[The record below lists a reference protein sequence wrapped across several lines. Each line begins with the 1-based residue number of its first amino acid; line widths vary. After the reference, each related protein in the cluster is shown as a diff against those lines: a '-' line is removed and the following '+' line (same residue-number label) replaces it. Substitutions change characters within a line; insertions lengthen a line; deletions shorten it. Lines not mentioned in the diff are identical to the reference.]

1 MSRAHA
7 WLALLLL
14 GCQGSV
20 LPPGGE
26 RPFRPGDEGPG
37 PAAGCD
43 LPQVDLAPLR
53 HLTRAE
59 YDRATSQ
66 LLGFEAHAARD
77 FAADD
82 DTSGYEVGSRVSPL
96 LAEQYVD
103 AAESLA
109 EQAVSTRFEA
119 LLECDVAASGEE
131 TCARQLI
138 ARFGMR
144 AFRRPLDPV
153 EADRLFALYEVGRA
167 YDFRTGIQT
176 VVQAVLS
183 APSFLYHVEAAPEL
197 AGRAGDTV
205 ALDAFAVASR
215 LSFFL
220 WGSIPDDDLLE
231 AAGAGRLA
239 TPEGLE
245 AEARRLLDDE
255 RAVAGVRDFA
265 RQWLHLDVLDGARR
279 DAERYPEFAEGTGAR
294 LRASVERYVE
304 DAFLGE
310 EGTDVDTL
318 LLGTHTY
325 VDGPLARAYGIEGIE
340 GDALQRVELD
350 PAQRAGLLTQPGLLT
365 VLAKPNQ
372 SDPIHRG
379 LFVRT
384 RLLCQQLPPPPDD
397 IAVVAPDPAP
407 GLTTRERFAEHS
419 TNERCRGCHQLMD
432 PIGFGF
438 EHYDAMGRWR
448 ELDEGVPV
456 DASGAVH
463 ATVDAD
469 GPFEGVPELAG
480 QLAGSLQVREC
491 VAMQLFRYAMGR
503 TETEWDLCSVQ
514 RLQDDFR
521 ESGYDLRELMVA
533 VVLSD
538 AFRHQRVPAGVTHD

>member
-1 MSRAHA
+1 MTRAHA
-7 WLALLLL
+7 WLAVLVL

-26 RPFRPGDEGPG
+26 RPFRPGEDGPG

-43 LPQVDLAPLR
+43 LPQVDLAPLE

-59 YDRATSQ
+59 YDRATTH
-66 LLGFEAHAARD
+66 LLGFEARAARD

-82 DTSGYEVGSRVSPL
+82 DTSGYEVGARVSPL

-109 EQAVSTRFEA
+109 EQAVATRFDA
-119 LLECDVAASGEE
+119 LLDCDVAAMGEDA
-131 TCARQLI
+131 CARQLI
-138 ARFGMR
+138 SRFGMR
-144 AFRRPLDPV
+144 AFRRPL
-153 EADRLFALYEVGRA
+153 EADEAERLFALYQVGRA
-167 YDFRTGIQT
+167 YDFRTGIQ
-176 VVQAVLS
+176 VVIQGVLS
-183 APSFLYHVEAAPEL
+183 APSFLYHVESAPDPAARP
-197 AGRAGDTV
+197 GDTV
-205 ALDAFAVASR
+205 ALDDFAVASR

-220 WGSIPDDDLLE
+220 WGSIPDDTLLE
-231 AAGAGRLA
+231 AAGAGELSDPA
-239 TPEGLE
+239 GLE
-245 AEARRLLDDE
+245 AQARRMLEDE
-255 RAVAGVRDFA
+255 RAIAGVRDFA
-265 RQWLHLDVLDGARR
+265 RQWLHLDVLEGARR
-279 DAERYPEFAEGTGAR
+279 DAERYPDFEADTGHR

-304 DAFLGE
+304 DAFLT
-310 EGTDVDTL
+310 EGGDVDTL
-318 LLGTHTY
+318 LLGTHAY
-325 VDGPLARAYGIEGIE
+325 VDGPLARSYGIDGVE
-340 GDALQRVELD
+340 GDDLQRVELD
-350 PAQRAGLLTQPGLLT
+350 PSQRAGLLTQPGLLT
-365 VLAKPNQ
+365 VLSKPNQ

-407 GLTTRERFAEHS
+407 GLSTRERFAEHS
-419 TNERCRGCHQLMD
+419 QNERCRGCHQLMD

-448 ELDEGVPV
+448 ELDEGATV
-456 DASGAVH
+456 DATGEVL

-469 GPFEGVPELAG
+469 GAFYGVPELAG
-480 QLAGSLQVREC
+480 LLAGSQQVREC

-514 RLQDDFR
+514 RLQEDFHA
-521 ESGYDLRELMVA
+521 SGYDLRALMIA
-533 VVLSD
+533 VVQSD
-538 AFRHQRVPAGVTHD
+538 AFRHQQVPSGVIRD

>member
-7 WLALLLL
+7 WLAVLVL

-26 RPFRPGDEGPG
+26 RPFRPGEDGPG

-43 LPQVDLAPLR
+43 LPQVDLAPLE

-59 YDRATSQ
+59 YDRATTH
-66 LLGFEAHAARD
+66 LLGFEARAARD

-82 DTSGYEVGSRVSPL
+82 DTSGYEVGARVSPL

-109 EQAVSTRFEA
+109 EQAVATRFDA
-119 LLECDVAASGEE
+119 LLDCDVAAMGEDA
-131 TCARQLI
+131 CARQLI
-138 ARFGMR
+138 SRFGMR
-144 AFRRPLDPV
+144 AFRRPL
-153 EADRLFALYEVGRA
+153 EADEAERLFALYQVGRA
-167 YDFRTGIQT
+167 YDFRTGIQ
-176 VVQAVLS
+176 VVIQGVLS
-183 APSFLYHVEAAPEL
+183 APSFLYHVESAPDPAARP
-197 AGRAGDTV
+197 GDTV
-205 ALDAFAVASR
+205 ALDDFAVASR

-220 WGSIPDDDLLE
+220 WGSIPDDTLLE
-231 AAGAGRLA
+231 AAGAGELSEPA
-239 TPEGLE
+239 GLE
-245 AEARRLLDDE
+245 AQARRMLEDE
-255 RAVAGVRDFA
+255 RAIAGVRDFA
-265 RQWLHLDVLDGARR
+265 RQWLHLDVLEGARR
-279 DAERYPEFAEGTGAR
+279 DAERYPDFEADTGHR

-304 DAFLGE
+304 DAFLT
-310 EGTDVDTL
+310 EGGDVDTL
-318 LLGTHTY
+318 LLGTHAY
-325 VDGPLARAYGIEGIE
+325 VDGPLARSYGIDGVE
-340 GDALQRVELD
+340 GDDLQRVELD
-350 PAQRAGLLTQPGLLT
+350 PSQRAGLLTQPGLLT
-365 VLAKPNQ
+365 VLSKPNQ

-407 GLTTRERFAEHS
+407 GLSTRERFAEHS
-419 TNERCRGCHQLMD
+419 QNERCRGCHQLMD

-448 ELDEGVPV
+448 ELDEGATV
-456 DASGAVH
+456 DATGEVL

-469 GPFEGVPELAG
+469 GAFYGVPELAG
-480 QLAGSLQVREC
+480 LLAGSQQVREC

-514 RLQDDFR
+514 RLQEDFHA
-521 ESGYDLRELMVA
+521 SGYDLRALMIA
-533 VVLSD
+533 VVQSD
-538 AFRHQRVPAGVTHD
+538 AFRHQQVPSGVIRD

>member
-1 MSRAHA
+1 MTRAHA
-7 WLALLLL
+7 WLAVLVL

-26 RPFRPGDEGPG
+26 RPFRPGEDGPG

-43 LPQVDLAPLR
+43 LPQVDLAPLE

-59 YDRATSQ
+59 YDRATTH
-66 LLGFEAHAARD
+66 LLGFEARAARD

-82 DTSGYEVGSRVSPL
+82 DTSGYEVGARVSPL

-109 EQAVSTRFEA
+109 EQAVATRFDA
-119 LLECDVAASGEE
+119 LLDCDVAAMGEDA
-131 TCARQLI
+131 CARQLI
-138 ARFGMR
+138 SRFGMR
-144 AFRRPLDPV
+144 AFRRPL
-153 EADRLFALYEVGRA
+153 EADEAERLFALYQVGRA
-167 YDFRTGIQT
+167 YDFRTGIQ
-176 VVQAVLS
+176 VVIQGVLS
-183 APSFLYHVEAAPEL
+183 APSFLYHVESAPDPAARP
-197 AGRAGDTV
+197 GDTV
-205 ALDAFAVASR
+205 ALDDFAVASR

-220 WGSIPDDDLLE
+220 WGSIPDDTLLE
-231 AAGAGRLA
+231 AAGAGGLSDPA
-239 TPEGLE
+239 GLE
-245 AEARRLLDDE
+245 AQARRMLEDE
-255 RAVAGVRDFA
+255 RAIAGVRDFA
-265 RQWLHLDVLDGARR
+265 RQWLSLDVLEGARR
-279 DAERYPEFAEGTGAR
+279 DAERYPDFEADTGHR

-304 DAFLGE
+304 DAFLT
-310 EGTDVDTL
+310 EGGDVDTL
-318 LLGTHTY
+318 LLGTHAY
-325 VDGPLARAYGIEGIE
+325 VDGSLARSYGIDGVE
-340 GDALQRVELD
+340 GDDLQRVELD
-350 PAQRAGLLTQPGLLT
+350 PSQRAGLLTQPGLLT
-365 VLAKPNQ
+365 VLSKPNQ

-407 GLTTRERFAEHS
+407 GLSTRERFAEHS
-419 TNERCRGCHQLMD
+419 QNERCRGCHQLMD

-448 ELDEGVPV
+448 ELDEGATV
-456 DASGAVH
+456 DATGEVL

-469 GPFEGVPELAG
+469 GAFYGVPELAG
-480 QLAGSLQVREC
+480 LLAGSQQVREC

-514 RLQDDFR
+514 RLQEDFHA
-521 ESGYDLRELMVA
+521 SGYDLRALMIA
-533 VVLSD
+533 VVQSD
-538 AFRHQRVPAGVTHD
+538 AFRHQQVPSGVIRD

>member
-1 MSRAHA
+1 MAV
-7 WLALLLL
+7 LVL

-26 RPFRPGDEGPG
+26 RPFRPGEDGPG

-43 LPQVDLAPLR
+43 LPQVDLAPLE

-59 YDRATSQ
+59 YDRATTH
-66 LLGFEAHAARD
+66 LLGFEARAARD

-82 DTSGYEVGSRVSPL
+82 DTSGYEVGARVSPL

-109 EQAVSTRFEA
+109 EQLVATRFDA
-119 LLECDVAASGEE
+119 LLDCDVAAMGEDA
-131 TCARQLI
+131 CARQLI
-138 ARFGMR
+138 SRFGMR
-144 AFRRPLDPV
+144 AFRRPL
-153 EADRLFALYEVGRA
+153 EADEAERLFALYQVGRA
-167 YDFRTGIQT
+167 YDFRTGIQ
-176 VVQAVLS
+176 VVIQGVLS
-183 APSFLYHVEAAPEL
+183 APSFLYHVESAPDPAARP
-197 AGRAGDTV
+197 GDTV
-205 ALDAFAVASR
+205 ALDDFAVASR

-220 WGSIPDDDLLE
+220 WGSIPDDTLLE
-231 AAGAGRLA
+231 AAGAGELSEPA
-239 TPEGLE
+239 GLE
-245 AEARRLLDDE
+245 AQARRMLEDE
-255 RAVAGVRDFA
+255 RAIAGVRDFA
-265 RQWLHLDVLDGARR
+265 RQWLHLDVLEGARR
-279 DAERYPEFAEGTGAR
+279 DAERYPDFEADTGHR

-304 DAFLGE
+304 DAFLT
-310 EGTDVDTL
+310 EGGDVDTL
-318 LLGTHTY
+318 LLGTHAY
-325 VDGPLARAYGIEGIE
+325 VDGPLARSYGIDGVE
-340 GDALQRVELD
+340 GDDLQRVELD
-350 PAQRAGLLTQPGLLT
+350 PSQRAGLLTQPGLLT
-365 VLAKPNQ
+365 VLSKPNQ

-407 GLTTRERFAEHS
+407 GLSTRERFAEHS
-419 TNERCRGCHQLMD
+419 QNERCRGCHQLMD

-448 ELDEGVPV
+448 ELDEGATV
-456 DASGAVH
+456 DATGEVL

-469 GPFEGVPELAG
+469 GAFYGVPELAG
-480 QLAGSLQVREC
+480 LLAGSQQVREC

-514 RLQDDFR
+514 RLQEDFHA
-521 ESGYDLRELMVA
+521 SGYDLRALMIA
-533 VVLSD
+533 VVQSD
-538 AFRHQRVPAGVTHD
+538 AFRHQQVPSGVIRD

>member
-1 MSRAHA
+1 MTRAHA
-7 WLALLLL
+7 WLAVLVL

-26 RPFRPGDEGPG
+26 RPFRPGEDGPG

-43 LPQVDLAPLR
+43 LPQVDLAPLE

-59 YDRATSQ
+59 YDRATTH
-66 LLGFEAHAARD
+66 LLGFEARAARD

-82 DTSGYEVGSRVSPL
+82 DTSGYEVGARVSPL

-109 EQAVSTRFEA
+109 EQAVATRFDA
-119 LLECDVAASGEE
+119 LLDCDVAAMGEDA
-131 TCARQLI
+131 CARQLI
-138 ARFGMR
+138 SRFGMR
-144 AFRRPLDPV
+144 AFRRPL
-153 EADRLFALYEVGRA
+153 EADEAERLFALYQVGRA
-167 YDFRTGIQT
+167 YDFRTGIQ
-176 VVQAVLS
+176 VVIQGVLS
-183 APSFLYHVEAAPEL
+183 APSFLYHVESAPDPAARP
-197 AGRAGDTV
+197 GDTV
-205 ALDAFAVASR
+205 ALDDFAVASR

-220 WGSIPDDDLLE
+220 WGSIPDDTLLE
-231 AAGAGRLA
+231 AAGAGELSEPA
-239 TPEGLE
+239 GLE
-245 AEARRLLDDE
+245 AQARRMLEDE
-255 RAVAGVRDFA
+255 RAIAGVRDFA
-265 RQWLHLDVLDGARR
+265 RQWLHLDVLEGARR
-279 DAERYPEFAEGTGAR
+279 DAERYPDFEADTGHR

-304 DAFLGE
+304 DAFLT
-310 EGTDVDTL
+310 EGGDVDTL
-318 LLGTHTY
+318 LLGTHAY
-325 VDGPLARAYGIEGIE
+325 VDGPLARSYGIDGVE
-340 GDALQRVELD
+340 GDDLQRVELD
-350 PAQRAGLLTQPGLLT
+350 PSQRAGLLTQPGLLT
-365 VLAKPNQ
+365 VLSKPNQ

-407 GLTTRERFAEHS
+407 GLSTRERFAEHS
-419 TNERCRGCHQLMD
+419 QNERCRGCHQLMD

-448 ELDEGVPV
+448 ELDEGATV
-456 DASGAVH
+456 DATGEVL

-469 GPFEGVPELAG
+469 GAFYGVPELAG
-480 QLAGSLQVREC
+480 LLAGSQQVREC

-514 RLQDDFR
+514 RLQEDFHA
-521 ESGYDLRELMVA
+521 SGYDLRALMIA
-533 VVLSD
+533 VVQSD
-538 AFRHQRVPAGVTHD
+538 AFRHQQVPSGVIRD

>member
-1 MSRAHA
+1 MTRAHA
-7 WLALLLL
+7 WLAVLVL

-26 RPFRPGDEGPG
+26 RPFRPGEDGPG

-43 LPQVDLAPLR
+43 LPQVDLAPLE

-59 YDRATSQ
+59 YDRATTH
-66 LLGFEAHAARD
+66 LLGFEARAARD

-82 DTSGYEVGSRVSPL
+82 DTSGYEVGARVSPL

-109 EQAVSTRFEA
+109 EQLVATRFDA
-119 LLECDVAASGEE
+119 LLDCDVAAMGEDA
-131 TCARQLI
+131 CARQLI
-138 ARFGMR
+138 SRFGMR
-144 AFRRPLDPV
+144 AFRRPL
-153 EADRLFALYEVGRA
+153 EADEAERLFALYQVGRA
-167 YDFRTGIQT
+167 YDFRTGIQ
-176 VVQAVLS
+176 VVIQGVLS
-183 APSFLYHVEAAPEL
+183 APSFLYHVESAPDPAARP
-197 AGRAGDTV
+197 GDTV
-205 ALDAFAVASR
+205 ALDDFAVASR

-220 WGSIPDDDLLE
+220 WGSIPDDTLLE
-231 AAGAGRLA
+231 AAGAGELSEPA
-239 TPEGLE
+239 GLE
-245 AEARRLLDDE
+245 AQARRMLEDE
-255 RAVAGVRDFA
+255 RAIAGVRDFA
-265 RQWLHLDVLDGARR
+265 RQWLHLDVLEGARR
-279 DAERYPEFAEGTGAR
+279 DAERYPDFEADTGHR

-304 DAFLGE
+304 DAFLT
-310 EGTDVDTL
+310 EGGDVDTL
-318 LLGTHTY
+318 LLGTHAY
-325 VDGPLARAYGIEGIE
+325 VDGPLARSYGIDGVE
-340 GDALQRVELD
+340 GDDLQRVELD
-350 PAQRAGLLTQPGLLT
+350 PSQRAGLLTQPGLLT
-365 VLAKPNQ
+365 VLSKPNQ

-407 GLTTRERFAEHS
+407 GLSTRERFAEHS
-419 TNERCRGCHQLMD
+419 QNERCRGCHQLMD

-448 ELDEGVPV
+448 ELDEGATV
-456 DASGAVH
+456 DATGEVL

-469 GPFEGVPELAG
+469 GAFYGVPELAG
-480 QLAGSLQVREC
+480 LLAGSQQVREC

-514 RLQDDFR
+514 RLQEDFHA
-521 ESGYDLRELMVA
+521 SGYDLRALMIA
-533 VVLSD
+533 VVQSD
-538 AFRHQRVPAGVTHD
+538 AFRHQQVPSGVIRD

>member
-1 MSRAHA
+1 
-7 WLALLLL
+7 LAVLVL

-26 RPFRPGDEGPG
+26 RPFRPGEDGPG

-43 LPQVDLAPLR
+43 LPQVDLAPLE

-59 YDRATSQ
+59 YDRATTH
-66 LLGFEAHAARD
+66 LLGFEARAARD

-82 DTSGYEVGSRVSPL
+82 DTSGYEVGARVSPL

-109 EQAVSTRFEA
+109 EQLVATRFDA
-119 LLECDVAASGEE
+119 LLDCDVAAMGEDA
-131 TCARQLI
+131 CARQLI
-138 ARFGMR
+138 SRFGMR
-144 AFRRPLDPV
+144 AFRRPL
-153 EADRLFALYEVGRA
+153 EADEAERLFALYQVGRA
-167 YDFRTGIQT
+167 YDFRTGIQ
-176 VVQAVLS
+176 VVIQGVLS
-183 APSFLYHVEAAPEL
+183 APSFLYHVESAPDPAARP
-197 AGRAGDTV
+197 GDTV
-205 ALDAFAVASR
+205 ALDDFAVASR

-220 WGSIPDDDLLE
+220 WGSIPDDTLLE
-231 AAGAGRLA
+231 AAGAGELSEPA
-239 TPEGLE
+239 GLE
-245 AEARRLLDDE
+245 AQARRMLEDE
-255 RAVAGVRDFA
+255 RAIAGVRDFA
-265 RQWLHLDVLDGARR
+265 RQWLHLDVLEGARR
-279 DAERYPEFAEGTGAR
+279 DAERYPDFEADTGHR

-304 DAFLGE
+304 DAFLT
-310 EGTDVDTL
+310 EGGDVDTL
-318 LLGTHTY
+318 LLGTHAY
-325 VDGPLARAYGIEGIE
+325 VDGPLARSYGIDGVE
-340 GDALQRVELD
+340 GDDLQRVELD
-350 PAQRAGLLTQPGLLT
+350 PSQRAGLLTQPGLLT
-365 VLAKPNQ
+365 VLSKPNQ

-407 GLTTRERFAEHS
+407 GLSTRERFAEHS
-419 TNERCRGCHQLMD
+419 QNERCRGCHQLMD

-448 ELDEGVPV
+448 ELDEGATV
-456 DASGAVH
+456 DATGEVL

-469 GPFEGVPELAG
+469 GAFYGVPELAG
-480 QLAGSLQVREC
+480 LLAGSQQVREC

-514 RLQDDFR
+514 RLQEDFHA
-521 ESGYDLRELMVA
+521 SGYDLRALMIA
-533 VVLSD
+533 VVQSD
-538 AFRHQRVPAGVTHD
+538 AFRHQQVPSGVIRD

>member
-1 MSRAHA
+1 MTRAHA
-7 WLALLLL
+7 WLAVLVL

-26 RPFRPGDEGPG
+26 RPFRPGEDGPG

-43 LPQVDLAPLR
+43 LPQVDLAPLE

-59 YDRATSQ
+59 YDRATTH
-66 LLGFEAHAARD
+66 LLGFEARAARD

-82 DTSGYEVGSRVSPL
+82 DTSGYEVGARVSPL

-109 EQAVSTRFEA
+109 EQAVATRFDA
-119 LLECDVAASGEE
+119 LLDCDVAAMGEDA
-131 TCARQLI
+131 CARQLI
-138 ARFGMR
+138 SRFGMR
-144 AFRRPLDPV
+144 AFRRPL
-153 EADRLFALYEVGRA
+153 EADEAERLFALYQVGRA
-167 YDFRTGIQT
+167 YDFRTGIQ
-176 VVQAVLS
+176 VVIQGVLS
-183 APSFLYHVEAAPEL
+183 APSFLYHVESAPDPS
-197 AGRAGDTV
+197 ARPGDTV
-205 ALDAFAVASR
+205 ALDDFAVASR

-220 WGSIPDDDLLE
+220 WGSIPDDTLLE
-231 AAGAGRLA
+231 AAGAGELSEPA
-239 TPEGLE
+239 GLE
-245 AEARRLLDDE
+245 AQARRMLEDE
-255 RAVAGVRDFA
+255 RAIAGVRDFA
-265 RQWLHLDVLDGARR
+265 RQWLHLDVLEGARR
-279 DAERYPEFAEGTGAR
+279 DAERYPDFEADTGHR

-304 DAFLGE
+304 DAFLT
-310 EGTDVDTL
+310 EGGDVDTL
-318 LLGTHTY
+318 LLGTHAY
-325 VDGPLARAYGIEGIE
+325 VDGPLARSYGIDGVE
-340 GDALQRVELD
+340 GDDLQRVELD
-350 PAQRAGLLTQPGLLT
+350 PSQRAGLLTQPGLLT
-365 VLAKPNQ
+365 VLSKPNQ

-407 GLTTRERFAEHS
+407 GLSTRERFAEHS
-419 TNERCRGCHQLMD
+419 QNERCRGCHQLMD

-448 ELDEGVPV
+448 ELDEGATV
-456 DASGAVH
+456 DATGEVL

-469 GPFEGVPELAG
+469 GAFYGVPELAG
-480 QLAGSLQVREC
+480 LLAGSQQVREC

-514 RLQDDFR
+514 RLQEDFHA
-521 ESGYDLRELMVA
+521 SGYDLRALMIA
-533 VVLSD
+533 VVQSD
-538 AFRHQRVPAGVTHD
+538 AFRHQQVPSGVIRD